1 MLHGF
6 LELAEAR
13 AALFD
18 DADIRNFG
26 EPLRGHLRVRHG
38 GPSQMDL
45 KLSLRI
51 AQLFW

>member
-6 LELAEAR
+6 LEPAEAR

-26 EPLRGHLRVRHG
+26 EPLRGHFIVRHV
-38 GPSQMDL
+38 GPSQKDL
-45 KLSLRI
+45 KLSLWI